1 MPFKKR
7 PPEAKVSPPDTVIL
21 DRVAYPSGSKELAAT
36 SPTGEVAQLT
46 ARVLPGAVPSEP
58 PPHALR
64 RSLFNQV
71 ERQPH
76 NPTPLILLGWS
87 AADARSA
94 AIYFQR
100 ALTLDPT
107 NPVARDGLDW
117 ALSELSPADAAL
129 ILAPTNPVASDGLDW
144 ALSELSPADA
154 TLILAPA
161 PPAEADTLGVTQP
174 AVRSPAIAPVRT
186 PRWRVRDFRW
196 RTLSRFYYIPFF
208 RNLAIAII
216 YLLLISAAEIVTVLD
231 DPATGI
237 IFHATIMI
245 GLIIHGS
252 ILQQGPFRRYLIIL
266 ALAPL
271 IRLLSL
277 SLPLAMFDIPI
288 MYRYVIVGVP
298 LFLAAYFS
306 ARSVGLTANRLY
318 FTWKGWPFQL
328 LFSLNGFVLG
338 VYEYFILHPQALVP
352 STSWFNI
359 AMGVFILLIFTGFLE
374 ELIFRSLLQVTGVQS
389 LGGTAIWIISIL
401 FGILHIGY
409 FSTFDVFFAASVG
422 LFFGYFA
429 LKTRS
434 ILGVTLAH
442 GITNVTLYIILPLIL
457 R

>member
-1 MPFKKR
+1 VPFKKH
-7 PPEAKVSPPDTVIL
+7 PPEDKQTPPDTVIL
-21 DRVAYPSGSKELAAT
+21 GRVAYPSGPKDLATA
-36 SPTGEVAQLT
+36 SPPGEVAQPPV
-46 ARVLPGAVPSEP
+46 RVSPGALPSEP

-71 ERQPH
+71 ERQPQ

-100 ALTLDPT
+100 ALTLDPS

-129 ILAPTNPVASDGLDW
+129 ILAP
-144 ALSELSPADA
+144 
-154 TLILAPA
+154 A
-161 PPAEADTLGVTQP
+161 PPAEADTLGITQP
-174 AVRSPAIAPVRT
+174 AVRAPAIVPVRT
-186 PRWRVRDFRW
+186 PRWRDRDFRW

-216 YLLLISAAEIVTVLD
+216 YLLLISTAEIVTVLV
-231 DPATGI
+231 DPAAGI

-298 LFLAAYFS
+298 LFLAVYFS

-318 FTWKGWPFQL
+318 FTWKGWPSQL
-328 LFSLNGFVLG
+328 LFSLIGLILG
-338 VYEYFILHPQALVP
+338 VCEYFILHPPALVP
-352 STSWFNI
+352 SASWFNI
-359 AMGVFILLIFTGFLE
+359 AMGVFILFVFTGFLE
-374 ELIFRSLLQVTGVQS
+374 ELIFRSLLQVTGVQ
-389 LGGTAIWIISIL
+389 LFGGTAIWIISIL

-409 FSTFDVFFAASVG
+409 FSTFDVVFAASVG

-434 ILGVTLAH
+434 ILGVSLAH
-442 GITNVTLYIILPLIL
+442 GITNVTLYIILPLVL
-457 R
+457 H